1 MSGQNLTREF
11 IAERDLKMFRM
22 RQAGSSHAEIA
33 KRYEV
38 TVSVVSKGI
47 SRVLERLNRDAA
59 LAYPEVLRLELERLD
74 NLQSSVWPMTQFRRE
89 TIGDE
94 EIIIEPDMKA
104 IQTVLGIM
112 DRRSRLL
119 GMEVQRVDLN
129 VGGVADIRHT
139 LAGEGLKNAGEID
152 YRTESMQL
160 LELMKKAGVL
170 ETGVVEKVLAEVE
183 DEEEEEEEG
192 VFDAEL
198 LPITNGEDTD
208 GDREDDR

>member
-1 MSGQNLTREF
+1 
-11 IAERDLKMFRM
+11 
-22 RQAGSSHAEIA
+22 
-33 KRYEV
+33 
-38 TVSVVSKGI
+38 
-47 SRVLERLNRDAA
+47 
-59 LAYPEVLRLELERLD
+59 
-74 NLQSSVWPMTQFRRE
+74 MTQFRRE

-183 DEEEEEEEG
+183 DEEEEEEEEG

>member
-1 MSGQNLTREF
+1 MAGTNLTREF

-22 RQAGSSHAEIA
+22 RQAGSSHAEIS

-38 TVSVVSKGI
+38 PVSSVSKGI

-74 NLQSSVWPMTQFRRE
+74 NLQSSVWPLTQFRRE

-94 EIIIEPDMKA
+94 EIVVEPDMKA
-104 IQTVLGIM
+104 IQTALGIM
-112 DRRSRLL
+112 DRRAKLL
-119 GMEVQRVDLN
+119 GMEVQTVNLN
-129 VGGVADIRHT
+129 VQGNTDIRHS
-139 LAGEGLKNAGEID
+139 LVGEELNVATKID

-170 ETGVVEKVLAEVE
+170 EAEVVEKVLAEVE
-183 DEEEEEEEG
+183 DSENESEII
-192 VFDAEL
+192 DAETVEG
-198 LPITNGEDTD
+198 P
-208 GDREDDR
+208 DDE

>member
-1 MSGQNLTREF
+1 MTGKNLTREF

-22 RQAGSSHAEIA
+22 RQAGASHSEIA
-33 KRYEV
+33 KRYEIS
-38 TVSVVSKGI
+38 VSVVSKGI

-74 NLQSSVWPMTQFRRE
+74 NLQSSVWPLTQFRRE

-94 EIIIEPDMKA
+94 EIVVEPDMKA

-112 DRRSRLL
+112 DRRARLL

-129 VGGVADIRHT
+129 VGGTADIRHS
-139 LAGEGLKNAGEID
+139 LAGDALKDGGKID
-152 YRTESMQL
+152 YRAESMQL

-170 ETGVVEKVLAEVE
+170 EAGVVEKVLAEVE
-183 DEEEEEEEG
+183 DEE
-192 VFDAEL
+192 VVDAEL
-198 LPITNGEDTD
+198 LPDTNDGEDD
-208 GDREDDR
+208 E